1 MFDHGTLTV
10 GDFPKAKSFYKAVLA
25 SLSMKSLAGDGKT
38 YCGFGVKKPS
48 FWIAAAE
55 TADPVSTSVQVAF
68 VGTDKSRVDSFH
80 QAAMAVGA
88 KNNGSPGY
96 HREYGAGYY
105 AAFVFDL
112 DGNNIETVYRDPVAR
127 LG

>member
-10 GDFPKAKSFYKAVLA
+10 GAFPKAKSFYEAVLA

-68 VGTDKSRVDSFH
+68 VSTDKSRVDSFH
-80 QAAMAVGA
+80 QAARPWAQKTTAPRVITVSTALDIMPPSFSTWMATILRRSIVTQWPA
-88 KNNGSPGY
+88 
-96 HREYGAGYY
+96 
-105 AAFVFDL
+105 
-112 DGNNIETVYRDPVAR
+112 
-127 LG
+127 